1 MSDTTNNVPDV
12 IRQEAKAKALA
23 ILNSEPGCISY
34 VRPEDLETAA
44 LFIPV
49 VSIIKPTAEDFYP
62 PIPKIGI
69 MAKPPLVNLLREKA
83 GIDILRTETEKRGE
97 FIWHA
102 HVFGQKRQPDG
113 TMLSDDA
120 NYEFDAEKRSE
131 LEVLNHPD
139 KYRTDID
146 KRRHLLETAKFGEQR
161 AVTGAQHAL
170 IHKLAHCA
178 RSFTTPQ
185 ELMRGM
191 KVLRIDRNVNGIMA
205 DPNMRGAI
213 IQHALGSTEQVFGPK
228 GLEVQPAAAPQ
239 RKIDPDSGEI
249 TEQAPMEEGQADL
262 FHDDIPFEESQE
274 SKIKR
279 LREQIIDLLKDPGV
293 SEKNRESGLK
303 WLSTTEAD
311 NLDKLIEK
319 QTLIEGAIKNYRLRA
334 EKAKKGKGA
343 A

>member
-1 MSDTTNNVPDV
+1 MSTENVLDV
-12 IRQEAKAKALA
+12 IWQEAKVKALA
-23 ILNSEPGCISY
+23 IIAQNKGCISY
-34 VRPEDLETAA
+34 VRPEDLETAN

-49 VSIIKPTAEDFYP
+49 VSVII
-62 PIPKIGI
+62 PIKQEFHEYIDNIGI
-69 MAKPPLVNLLREKA
+69 MPRVPLMNRIREGAGVNIHRTDTRQESD
-83 GIDILRTETEKRGE
+83 DIWVAQSFGDKRM
-97 FIWHA
+97 
-102 HVFGQKRQPDG
+102 PDG
-113 TMLSDDA
+113 TMQPDSA
-120 NYEFDAEKRSE
+120 VYEFNAKIRAERDFLK
-131 LEVLNHPD
+131 HPD
-139 KYRTDID
+139 KYGTDIQ
-146 KRRHLLETAKFGEQR
+146 KRKHHLELQLFGRSKAE
-161 AVTGAQHAL
+161 TGAQLRL
-170 IHKLAHCA
+170 IAKLAKIE
-178 RSFTTPQ
+178 RSFRT
-185 ELMRGM
+185 EADLLRGM
-191 KVLRIDRNVNGIMA
+191 ILSRVDRNVNGIMA

-228 GLEVQPAAAPQ
+228 EIEAQSAAAPQ

-311 NLDKLIEK
+311 DLNKLIEK

>member
-49 VSIIKPTAEDFYP
+49 VSIIKPVIGDFHP
-62 PIPKIGI
+62 AIPGIGI
-69 MAKPPLVNLLREKA
+69 LPKVQLQNNIREKS
-83 GIDILRTETEKRGE
+83 GTNIIRTEEGKRGE
-97 FIWHA
+97 YVWTA
-102 HVFGQKRQPDG
+102 HCYGEKRMPDG
-113 TMLSDDA
+113 SMETTDGV
-120 NYEFDAEKRSE
+120 YEFDAEKRAE
-131 LEVLNHPD
+131 LDFIKQPE
-139 KYRTDID
+139 KYKSDID
-146 KRRHLLETAKFGEQR
+146 KRKYVLELCKFGQSK
-161 AVTGAQHAL
+161 AVTGAQW
-170 IHKLAHCA
+170 IVIKKLAKIA
-178 RSFTTPQ
+178 ASFKTEE
-185 ELMRGM
+185 ELLRGM
-191 KVLRIDRNVNGIMA
+191 KLFRIDRNINGIMQ
-205 DPNMRGAI
+205 DPNMREAI

-228 GLEVQPAAAPQ
+228 QVEAQPAATPQ
-239 RKIDPDSGEI
+239 RRIDPDSGEI
-249 TEQAPMEEGQADL
+249 TEPAPMEEGQADL

-279 LREQIIDLLKDPGV
+279 LREQIIDLLKDPGI
-293 SEKNRESGLK
+293 SNKNKEEGLK
-303 WLSTTEAD
+303 WLSTPEAD